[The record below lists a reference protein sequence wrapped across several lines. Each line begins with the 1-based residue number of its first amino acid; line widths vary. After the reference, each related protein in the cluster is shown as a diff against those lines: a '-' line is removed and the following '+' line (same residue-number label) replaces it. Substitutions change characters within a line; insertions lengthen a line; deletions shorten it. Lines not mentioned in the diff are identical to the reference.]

1 MSTNKAALPDFYPN
15 RDVQFS
21 FGDLYVPNSKLLT
34 HELSNISRIVNVL
47 GGQFSEILH
56 EHEEITEED
65 SYSEVENETTEE
77 NSLTTSSTEALE
89 TAANT
94 HQDKSTAFSV
104 SGQVKASYGV
114 IKAQVDSSYD
124 NQNTNGSSQSNAQS
138 YARTV
143 VETSRKTVRNRVL
156 NQYRKNTRVRDLEAR
171 KMGLDNRGGS
181 TAVAVYR
188 HVSEVHEAV
197 LYKHQKHLF
206 ARIFIPT
213 PAENYANNISGVLS
227 AASTSPAG
235 LKFTKGDEKVDLSFT
250 ELTKPGAQKGAAW
263 IDENWLALA
272 AEFGITD
279 PVPFPAPK
287 YENKASVKELNAQAK
302 VSETYDSKAIT
313 FTVPEGYLPDSL
325 DVTPMWGANDPSND
339 GDDKLPTYVRI
350 TIPKHDIWY
359 IGVTSRAKTTK
370 SLSNFSSNDV
380 ANFVD
385 GQLQLGVLTAW
396 TALLHISILM
406 NYRPNDDTKAL
417 WRLAFYNQILE
428 TADGAPTVEDQ
439 LGVSRRV
446 NVLANA
452 DAATQMI
459 REELERETIQYV
471 LGTDLNGFD
480 AYHRAPPPSG
490 DNYPTLNTEKT
501 NYLQYVVGF
510 LASAF
515 DFEKMSYRFLPG
527 YLGAESN
534 RSKLFDGKNS
544 GEVRKFLQAG
554 WAEVILPIRRGEEF
568 KLFYMLETG
577 QIWSSSDDEAPLPNE
592 RRYLALSEEIEADR
606 LPSDADADPFEIDR
620 WTFNLPTPFEIIQDG
635 SDITTPT
642 PAPATGTDITGGSGD
657 LGG

>member
-1 MSTNKAALPDFYPN
+1 MSANKAGLPDFYPN

-21 FGDLYVPNSKLLT
+21 FGDLYVTKSKLLT

-56 EHEEITEED
+56 EHEEISEED

-94 HQDKSTAFSV
+94 HQDKSNAFSV
-104 SGQVKASYGV
+104 SAQVKASYGV

-124 NQNTNGSSQSNAQS
+124 NQNATGSSQSNAQS

-143 VETSRKTVRNRVL
+143 VETSRKTVRSRVL

-171 KMGLDNRGGS
+171 KMGIDNRGGS

-213 PAENYANNISGVLS
+213 PAENYAKNIAGVLT

-235 LKFTKGDEKVDLSFT
+235 LKFTKDGEKIDLSFAN
-250 ELTKPGAQKGAAW
+250 LTLAGSTAGTLW

-279 PVPFPAPK
+279 PTPFPTLK
-287 YENKASVKELNAQAK
+287 FENKASTKELNAQAN
-302 VSETYDSKAIT
+302 VTETYDSKVVT
-313 FTVPEGYLPDSL
+313 FTVPEGYLPDQM
-325 DVTPMWGANDPSND
+325 DVTPTWGSNKSSD
-339 GDDKLPTYVRI
+339 SLHTYVQI
-350 TIPKHDIWY
+350 TIPKHDIWN
-359 IGVTSRAKTTK
+359 IGISSHARVTEP
-370 SLSNFSSNDV
+370 LPNFTSQDV
-380 ANFVD
+380 ADFVD
-385 GQLQLGVLTAW
+385 GQLQVNVLTAW
-396 TALLHISILM
+396 TALIHISMLM
-406 NYRPNDDTKAL
+406 TYRPNDDTKAL
-417 WRLAFYNQILE
+417 WRLAFYNQILDA
-428 TADGAPTVEDQ
+428 ADGAPTIEDQ

-452 DAATQMI
+452 DAAAQMI

-471 LGTDLNGFD
+471 LGTDLNGLD
-480 AYHRAPPPSG
+480 AYHRPPST
-490 DNYPTLNTEKT
+490 DATQYPALNTEKT
-501 NYLQYVVGF
+501 NDLQYVVGF

-515 DFEKMSYRFLPG
+515 DFDKMSYRFLPG

-534 RSKLFDGKNS
+534 RSKLFDGKTS

-606 LPSDADADPFEIDR
+606 LTSDTDADPVEIDR

-635 SDITTPT
+635 ADISITNPT
-642 PAPATGTDITGGSGD
+642 PASGTDITGGSGD